1 MANRYFFDKRDM
13 KRGFAK
19 YGIIFLISFVP
30 ILLFNIFVGG
40 YLKAEWLVV
49 LLDCVFLL
57 VFVVIGNHIANKI
70 FERKDKKLEA
80 RRKARE
86 EMNARKKQILEDSYK
101 RIREEKKVKK
111 EKQSEMAGEQT
122 VQKNNKKST
131 KPKIKN
137 AEPMTNEQ
145 SGTEISDI
153 MADENKKTKTE
164 ISSAKEVDEN
174 STKAEEVKEVTKEV
188 SSKANKSKK
197 KISKNIRKEDGNE
210 EK

>member
-30 ILLFNIFVGG
+30 ILLFNIFVGR
-40 YLKAEWLVV
+40 YLKADWLIV

-70 FERKDKKLEA
+70 FEKKDKKLEA

-101 RIREEKKVKK
+101 RIREEKRANKIKNDEIVVEVVEKDNLQARKKSTKATEKKQKKHSSVEAQEIAKDGGVELGEDENSLEEDFSKKEEKSEERKRESKSKKVKK
-111 EKQSEMAGEQT
+111 ED
-122 VQKNNKKST
+122 KN
-131 KPKIKN
+131 
-137 AEPMTNEQ
+137 E
-145 SGTEISDI
+145 
-153 MADENKKTKTE
+153 
-164 ISSAKEVDEN
+164 KE
-174 STKAEEVKEVTKEV
+174 
-188 SSKANKSKK
+188 
-197 KISKNIRKEDGNE
+197 
-210 EK
+210 